1 MITFFC
7 YLCVF
12 LLGGIT
18 VLVLALI
25 YAIVGEEDE
34 EPKRH
39 EARSES
45 RIGIQSAVTAQNS
58 DGGINLTYH

>member
-1 MITFFC
+1 M
-7 YLCVF
+7 
-12 LLGGIT
+12 
-18 VLVLALI
+18 LVLALI